1 MAEGEDKTVVI
12 GLLTD
17 PSLPAEIARDL
28 AQDLPDELSEQLS
41 GRVCWNVEVALEAFE
56 VAPRP
61 ERIIDKA
68 RQRVHGTKWD
78 IAIAITDVP
87 IQTGN
92 GAVVAQVSCADRV
105 ALISLPA
112 LGGIGLRRRARKVA
126 VTIIDEL
133 VPGLVGLDAERGP
146 EALSRRLGR
155 KATPIDDDVDVET
168 VMGQG
173 RGSVRLLAGMV
184 RANRPWQLALG
195 LSTALA
201 GAATG
206 SAFGILYSTIWAFAD
221 ALGPPRVAAATLIAV
236 GVLTVWLIGGHGLW
250 ERNARSR
257 PLGRLFNAA
266 TVLTV
271 VSGVLAFYAAL
282 LAINLTAAAVM
293 IPPHYLAQQLGHP
306 AGWVEYV
313 RVALMAT
320 ILGMVAGAVGSGLE
334 DSATVRAA
342 AYRSRQQERRAQL
355 PE

>member
-1 MAEGEDKTVVI
+1 MVNGEDSTIVV
-12 GLLTD
+12 GLLAD
-17 PSLPAEIARDL
+17 PSLPADIARDL
-28 AQDLPDELSEQLS
+28 AQDLPEQLSEQLS
-41 GRVCWNVEVALEAFE
+41 GRVCWKVEVTLEAFE
-56 VAPRP
+56 VAPSS

-92 GAVVAQVSCADRV
+92 GAIVAQLGCADRV

-126 VTIIDEL
+126 VTIVAEL
-133 VPGLVGLDAERGP
+133 VPGLVDLDAERP
-146 EALSRRLGR
+146 PQALSARLAR
-155 KATPIDDDVDVET
+155 KATPRDDDIDVEMLMGRSPG
-168 VMGQG
+168 VM
-173 RGSVRLLAGMV
+173 RLLAGMV

-206 SAFGILYSTIWAFAD
+206 SAFGILYSTIWSFAD
-221 ALGPPRVAAATLIAV
+221 AIGPPRMVAATLLAV
-236 GVLTVWLIGGHGLW
+236 GMLTVWLIAGHGLW
-250 ERNARSR
+250 ERKAR

-271 VSGVLAFYAAL
+271 VSGVLVFYAAL

-293 IPPHYLAQQLGHP
+293 IPPHYLSQQLGHP
-306 AGWVEYV
+306 AGLLEYA

-320 ILGMVAGAVGSGLE
+320 VLGMVAGAVGSGLE
-334 DSATVRAA
+334 NRATVRAA
-342 AYRSRQQERRAQL
+342 AYRSRQQQRRAQL
-355 PE
+355 TD